1 MSKNDDIAALN
12 KSYVMDTYAP
22 SITLVRGRG
31 TKVWDA
37 DNQMYLDFTGGIA
50 VQNTGHCHP
59 RVTDAIK
66 EQAETL
72 VHCSNLF
79 FNAKQPLLAERIS
92 KLGLGGKVFFCNSG
106 AEANEAMV
114 KLARLWGHEKGKYEV
129 ICLQNSFHGRTLGM
143 ISATG
148 QSKVQTGFDPLMLG
162 FTFAEF
168 NNLESV
174 KAKINKNTVA
184 ILLEAVQG
192 EGGVV
197 PATAEFMKGVRALCD
212 KHELLMLCDE
222 VQCGIGRTGR
232 WFGWQHYDVAPDAF
246 TLAKALGSGV
256 PIGALAASPKYSE
269 VFTPGTH
276 ASTFGGNPLATAAAL
291 ATIQVVEEERLVEN
305 AAKLGANFR
314 EALQQFVEKYDQVL
328 AVRGEG
334 LLVGLVVDCPARDIV
349 DALRNQSLLACVAG
363 ENVVRFLPPLSVTED
378 ELEEAL
384 EMIADA
390 LDEVF
395 GSDEE
400 EDGEEDDA

>member
-12 KSYVMDTYAP
+12 KSYVMSTYAP

-37 DNQMYLDFTGGIA
+37 DNHMYLDFTGGIA

-59 RVTDAIK
+59 RVAGAIK

-114 KLARLWGHEKGKYEV
+114 KLARLWGHEKGKFEV

-148 QSKVQTGFDPLMLG
+148 QSKVQVGYDPLMIG

-184 ILLEAVQG
+184 IMLEAVQG
-192 EGGVV
+192 EGGVL
-197 PATAEFMKGVRALCD
+197 PATPEFMKGVRALCD

-222 VQCGIGRTGR
+222 VQCGMGRTGR
-232 WFGWQHYDVAPDAF
+232 WFGWQHYDVKPDAF

-256 PIGALAASPKYSE
+256 PIGALAAAPKYSD

-276 ASTFGGNPLATAAAL
+276 ASTFGGNPLAAAAAL
-291 ATIQVVEEERLVEN
+291 ATIQVIEEERLVEN
-305 AAKLGANFR
+305 ADKLGTLFR
-314 EALQQFVEKYDQVL
+314 EALQQFVDKYDQVL
-328 AVRGEG
+328 AVRGQG
-334 LLVGLVVDCPARDIV
+334 LLMGMVVDCPARDIV
-349 DALRNQSLLACVAG
+349 NALRRQSMLACVAG
-363 ENVVRFLPPLSVTED
+363 EHVVRFLPPLCITED

-395 GSDEE
+395 GPDEE
-400 EDGEEDDA
+400 EDDA